1 MSPLRNYTVAPPLS
15 LQRTLIGL
23 VLLWPAEK
31 VKENGA
37 FPGANSE
44 RIQSRNRS
52 QVAGRIK
59 AALCKPAVS
68 VLPDK
73 KIRPEAA
80 ACSLP
85 ASGVKKINYLQAV
98 YPPQEA
104 SKSSGPLTSAVN
116 RRQVIM
122 STACTR
128 AHVHAESRAR
138 WMKTGVFKEEQ
149 APTLNGLDWV

>member
-1 MSPLRNYTVAPPLS
+1 MN
-15 LQRTLIGL
+15 
-23 VLLWPAEK
+23 
-31 VKENGA
+31 ENGA

-44 RIQSRNRS
+44 RTQSRNWSS
-52 QVAGRIK
+52 QGAGRIK

-68 VLPDK
+68 LLPDK
-73 KIRPEAA
+73 IIRPEAA
-80 ACSLP
+80 AFSLP
-85 ASGVKKINYLQAV
+85 ASGVKKRNYLQAV

-128 AHVHAESRAR
+128 AHMHAESRAR
-138 WMKTGVFKEEQ
+138 WMKSGVFKEEQ
-149 APTLNGLDWV
+149 APTLNGLDLGIKTRMCRMR

>member
-1 MSPLRNYTVAPPLS
+1 MN
-15 LQRTLIGL
+15 
-23 VLLWPAEK
+23 
-31 VKENGA
+31 ENGA

-68 VLPDK
+68 LLPDK
-73 KIRPEAA
+73 IIRPEAA

-98 YPPQEA
+98 NPPQEA

-122 STACTR
+122 STARTR
-128 AHVHAESRAR
+128 AHMHAESLAR
-138 WMKTGVFKEEQ
+138 WMKTGVWSVQRRASTHIKW
-149 APTLNGLDWV
+149 PRLGIKTRMCRMR